1 MIDLNMLEIDTD
13 GDAVHGKAGDA
24 VEEVSKGEV
33 DNEDGGVSE
42 GCSPEAQ
49 YLVALSPGNGE
60 DG

>member
-24 VEEVSKGEV
+24 VEEVSKCKV
-33 DNEDGGVSE
+33 DDEDGGVSE

>member
-13 GDAVHGKAGDA
+13 GDAV
-24 VEEVSKGEV
+24 EEVSKCKV
-33 DNEDGGVSE
+33 DDEDGGVSE